1 MISSSGSGRSRDVI
15 SGSGSGRSH
24 DTVLRP
30 DARVHVIGIGG
41 AGMSALAWILLQ
53 RGHRVTGS
61 DLRAG
66 RAVAALRAMGAEIE
80 IGHQPQ
86 RVDGSDLIVVSA
98 AIPASDPELRR
109 AVDLN
114 LPVLRRAQV
123 LAALM
128 ADHERLLVAGTHGKT
143 TTTSMATVCL
153 QTGGVDP
160 SFAIGGTLHDA
171 GTSAHHGSG
180 RWFVAEADESDSSF
194 LEYEPDIAT
203 VTNVDLDPH
212 GGFAG
217 MDAVDDAFLSFLWRR
232 RRGGVA
238 VLSLDDPGIVRL
250 LPRIA
255 EPIATYGAHPDATL
269 RITGTELH
277 PEGARFG
284 LIHGGE
290 DVGRFE
296 ISLPGDHNVANAAA
310 AALASAHAGVDWD
323 GIRRGLSIFAGAS
336 RRFERL
342 GTAGGV
348 TVVDDYGHHP
358 VELRV
363 TLAAARQTAPGG
375 RVIAVFQPHGF
386 SRTAAL
392 GPQLGAALV
401 DADAV
406 IVTDVYGAGEQPV
419 AGVTGELVAGAAMT
433 AGVETHYVPSV
444 ADVPDRLLRLA
455 EPGDL
460 VLTLGAGDIT
470 EVGPVVLQRLRGDRG

>member
-1 MISSSGSGRSRDVI
+1 
-15 SGSGSGRSH
+15 
-24 DTVLRP
+24 VLRP
-30 DARVHVIGIGG
+30 DTRVHLIGIGG

-66 RAVAALRAMGAEIE
+66 RAVTALRAMGAEIE
-80 IGHQPQ
+80 IGHEPAS
-86 RVDGSDLIVVSA
+86 VDGSDLVVVST
-98 AIPASDPELRR
+98 AIPTGDPELRR
-109 AVDLN
+109 AVELR
-114 LPVLRRAQV
+114 LPVLSRAQL

-128 ADHERLLVAGTHGKT
+128 AGHDRLLVAGTHGKT

-153 QTGGVDP
+153 QTSGVDP

-171 GTSAHHGSG
+171 GTRAHHGGG
-180 RWFVAEADESDSSF
+180 RWFVAEADESDGSF
-194 LEYEPDIAT
+194 LEYEPDIAA

-212 GGFAG
+212 GEYVAMEG
-217 MDAVDDAFLSFLWRR
+217 VDDAFLAFLARR
-232 RRGGVA
+232 RGGGVA
-238 VLSLDDPGIVRL
+238 VLNLDDPGIRRL

-255 EPIATYGAHPDATL
+255 EPVSTYGAHPDATL
-269 RITGTELH
+269 RVVAAELH
-277 PEGARFG
+277 PHGARFG
-284 LIHGGE
+284 LIHRGE

-296 ISLPGDHNVANAAA
+296 ISLPGSNNITNAAA

-358 VELRV
+358 AELRA
-363 TLAAARQTAPGG
+363 TLDAARQTAPGG
-375 RVIAVFQPHGF
+375 RVIAVFQPHRF

-392 GPQLGAALV
+392 GAEMGAALV

-419 AGVTGELVAGAAMT
+419 AGVTGELVAGAAMS
-433 AGVETHYVPSV
+433 AGVETYYVPSV
-444 ADVPDRLLRLA
+444 ADVPARLLSLA
-455 EPGDL
+455 EAGDL

-470 EVGPVVLQRLRGDRG
+470 EVGPVVLQHLRGGRG